1 MNFFLKF
8 FITLFIF
15 FFIVNAQS
23 EEKLYYLD
31 VDKILNNSKAGI
43 SIKNQLDQLYIENS
57 NKLKK
62 QQDVLKKRELSL
74 KTQKNLLKNDEFN
87 KILQQ
92 LKVDINNF
100 NKANKEK
107 LNLIE
112 KIKLNATN
120 KLMNEVKIILIEFS
134 DKESISIVVEKKS
147 IIIGKTELDLTDDV
161 LVIIDKKI
169 QSIKLDK

>member
-15 FFIVNAQS
+15 FFIFNAQS

-100 NKANKEK
+100 NKVNKEK

-147 IIIGKTELDLTDDV
+147 IIIGKTELDITDDV

-169 QSIKLDK
+169 KSIKLDK